1 MVGGRWYGPVDEEAT
16 FQNLEIIYEDESVN
30 TLQFDDYFRADLK
43 VNYRINA
50 EKVSHEIAID
60 LVNIFDTQNILT
72 LNFAPDH
79 PSGNAIQEQYQ
90 LGFLPIFYYKIDF

>member
-1 MVGGRWYGPVDEEAT
+1 MAEGPISKENRSSYLVM
-16 FQNLEIIYEDESVN
+16 YRYS
-30 TLQFDDYFRADLK
+30 TLQFDDYFRADIRI
-43 VNYRINA
+43 NYRINA
-50 EKVSHEIAID
+50 KKVSHEIAVD